1 MVTTFFKAQ
10 NPEAMCWW
18 NGRLTTLSMAQS
30 ATRQG

>member
-18 NGRLTTLSMAQS
+18 NGRLTTLSMS